1 MEVTGASFS
10 SPPAEFINQHD
21 FQGWLMDWF
30 SKLKPDERALACMLL
45 YQLWLARNNT
55 RDGRI
60 IEDPEATACRA
71 GALVDEW
78 LEIHAKPPAEKS
90 QVRER
95 WSPPAETWLKFNT
108 NGSFSAPTGCGG
120 GGVVVR
126 DHTGRFIAGKCLFFP
141 AAVDPEGAEA
151 LACKRAL
158 QLAKELG
165 CQRLVLETDNA
176 NVAAKLNEE
185 TRDLSALGPI
195 IEEVKTMLWDIM
207 FYEVKAVRRTGNLV
221 AHKLATEG
229 YMDKCTQTWFSEA
242 PNCIKSVLSADVE

>member
-1 MEVTGASFS
+1 
-10 SPPAEFINQHD
+10 
-21 FQGWLMDWF
+21 
-30 SKLKPDERALACMLL
+30 
-45 YQLWLARNNT
+45 
-55 RDGRI
+55 
-60 IEDPEATACRA
+60 
-71 GALVDEW
+71 

-90 QVRER
+90 QVRVKR
-95 WSPPAETWLKFNT
+95 
-108 NGSFSAPTGCGG
+108 GSSLILTDLSLRRRDA
-120 GGVVVR
+120 VVVVSLC
-126 DHTGRFIAGKCLFFP
+126 DHTGRFIAGACQFFP

-195 IEEVKTMLWDIM
+195 IEEVKTMLRDIM

-221 AHKLATEG
+221 AHKLAREG
-229 YMDKCTQTWFSEA
+229 CMNKCTQTWFSEA
-242 PNCIKSVLSADVE
+242 PDCIKSALSADVE

>member
-1 MEVTGASFS
+1 M
-10 SPPAEFINQHD
+10 
-21 FQGWLMDWF
+21 
-30 SKLKPDERALACMLL
+30 
-45 YQLWLARNNT
+45 WLARNNT

-60 IEDPEATACRA
+60 IEDPEAIAYRA
-71 GALVDEW
+71 VALVEEW
-78 LEIHAKPPAEKS
+78 LEIHAKPPAEKP

-95 WSPPAETWLKFNT
+95 WTPPAETWLKFNT
-108 NGSFSAPTGCGG
+108 DGSFSAPTGCGG

-126 DHTGRFIAGKCLFFP
+126 DHTGRFIAGACQFFP

-185 TRDLSALGPI
+185 TRDLSALRPI
-195 IEEVKTMLWDIM
+195 IEEVKTMLRDIM
-207 FYEVKAVRRTGNLV
+207 FYEVKSVRRTGNLV
-221 AHKLATEG
+221 AHKLAREG
-229 YMDKCTQTWFSEA
+229 CMNKCTQTWFSEA
-242 PNCIKSVLSADVE
+242 PDCIKSALSADVE